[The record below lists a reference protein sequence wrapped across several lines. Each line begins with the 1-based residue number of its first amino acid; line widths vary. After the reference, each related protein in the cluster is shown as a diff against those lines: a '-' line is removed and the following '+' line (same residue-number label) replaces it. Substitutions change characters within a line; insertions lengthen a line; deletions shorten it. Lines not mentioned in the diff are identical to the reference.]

1 MKTVRAHRPTRRDF
15 LEQAGRAGAV
25 GLFAGFPTGWLQAA
39 APARLRI
46 GYQIFGWGRY
56 FPSQWWKGA
65 AAVGALG
72 FRGIEGEYTIAEL
85 YEGREE
91 EFDEGMRRCGTRL
104 AALYSTSDLE
114 RPRERH
120 ENMRKNLHAAAFCK
134 RMGSR
139 MVVLG
144 GTEAKGKEPAMFE
157 TYAREANAIGKRM
170 LETYGVKFGVHPHVG
185 SLVET
190 REEIARVMD
199 GTDPRYFFLAP
210 DTGHLIAGGSD
221 PVEVFQVYRDRIV
234 HAHLKDYAR
243 PSVPGG
249 RGAFLPL
256 GQGQVDFPALIRILT
271 AAGFDGWLDVELDG
285 GRGIDPAEVA
295 RSARDYVLN
304 TLKLTLDGD
313 AGTAGAGLRP

>member
-1 MKTVRAHRPTRRDF
+1 MKAVRAHGPTRRDF
-15 LEQAGRAGAV
+15 LERAGRAGAL
-25 GLFAGFPTGWLQAA
+25 GLFAGFPTAWLQAA

-85 YEGREE
+85 YEGREG
-91 EFDEGMRRCGTRL
+91 EFDEGMQRCGTRL

-114 RPRERH
+114 RTRERH

-157 TYAREANAIGKRM
+157 TYAREANEIGKRM

-295 RSARDYVLN
+295 RGARDYFLN

-313 AGTAGAGLRP
+313 AGTAGAGFRP

>member
-1 MKTVRAHRPTRRDF
+1 MTGIRALGRTRRDF
-15 LEQAGRAGAV
+15 LGQTGRAGAL
-25 GLFAGFPTGWLQAA
+25 GLFAGFPTGWLHAA

-56 FPSQWWKGA
+56 FPSAWWKGA

-85 YEGREE
+85 YEGRES
-91 EFDEGMRRCGTRL
+91 EFEEGMRRCGTRL

-120 ENMRKNLHAAAFCK
+120 ENMRKNLQAAAFCK

-144 GTEAKGKEPAMFE
+144 GTEAKGKEPALFE
-157 TYAREANAIGKRM
+157 MYAREATAIGKRM
-170 LETYGVKFGVHPHVG
+170 LET
-185 SLVET
+185 
-190 REEIARVMD
+190 
-199 GTDPRYFFLAP
+199 
-210 DTGHLIAGGSD
+210 
-221 PVEVFQVYRDRIV
+221 
-234 HAHLKDYAR
+234 KDYAR
-243 PSVPGG
+243 PSVPGA

-295 RSARDYVLN
+295 RAARDYVVN
-304 TLKLTLDGD
+304 TLKLTLDSD
-313 AGTAGAGLRP
+313 PTTAGAGPRP